1 MNRDEIL
8 NAVSSLLPPEAVLAR
23 DALGPWPKGAELPA
37 AFLAPSTEE
46 EMATLLREA
55 SARGW
60 RVLPAGAGSWL
71 GGWGIPEVDLVVST
85 IRLDGMGIYE
95 PADLT
100 FTAGAGMP
108 MARLREATAAQG
120 QWLPLDPPGA
130 RKGTLGA
137 LVSTGVAGPLRLAYG
152 SPRDHVLG
160 LTLVSGDGRILRWG
174 GRVVKNV
181 AGFDVTRLSIGSR
194 GTLGIIT
201 SVAARLFPLPR
212 EDRTV
217 LVTGDSSESL
227 LPTARE
233 LAFSSIPLPA
243 VEILER
249 DSEAGA
255 ILVVRLLGTLEE
267 VGEMERRILDAAKGA
282 GRKVLPVLTGEESR
296 AFHQELE
303 AWEEG
308 AALVCRL
315 ALLPSRTD
323 ALLARTREL
332 GGLLALEGEAE
343 MARALHVGWGVARV
357 AVRGAFP
364 VGGDPEMASLGLGTL
379 RKELEAEGGSLLMS
393 HGPRSLLQA
402 LERTGSGGGAGTLL
416 AGLKKTFDPAG
427 ILVPGRLET

>member
-1 MNRDEIL
+1 
-8 NAVSSLLPPEAVLAR
+8 
-23 DALGPWPKGAELPA
+23 
-37 AFLAPSTEE
+37 
-46 EMATLLREA
+46 MATLFREA

-85 IRLDGMGIYE
+85 IRLDGMGVYE

-108 MARLREATAAQG
+108 ITRLREATAAHG

-130 RKGTLGA
+130 RRGTLGA

-201 SVAARLFPLPR
+201 SVSARLFPLPR

-217 LVTGDSSESL
+217 LVTGDSSEAL

-233 LAFSSIPLPA
+233 LAFSSMPLAA

-249 DSEAGA
+249 DSKAGA

-267 VGEMERRILDAAKGA
+267 LGEMERRIRDAAKGA
-282 GRKVLPVLTGEESR
+282 GRKILAVLEGGESR
-296 AFHQELE
+296 AFHEELE
-303 AWEEG
+303 AWEDG
-308 AALVCRL
+308 ASLVCRL

-332 GGLLALEGEAE
+332 RGLLGLEGGAE

-357 AVRGAFP
+357 AVRGEIPA
-364 VGGDPEMASLGLGTL
+364 GGNPEAVSAGLSAL
-379 RKELEAEGGSLLMS
+379 RKELEGEGGSLLVS
-393 HGPRSLLQA
+393 QGPGDLLQA
-402 LERTGSGGGAGTLL
+402 LGGRRGSGGGVDPLV